1 VETWSIK
8 FFEDLE
14 AAKSARL
21 FMSVGLIGR
30 LFMEIEGEAFK
41 IAA

>member
-1 VETWSIK
+1 MP
-8 FFEDLE
+8 
-14 AAKSARL
+14 AARL